1 MKKKKITK
9 QYSYNGMNIMIYK
22 LYYNSIVDLKKKKGK
37 EERTRPGISGVESIF
52 PKNPLDQKLGTC
64 AARGRHGVL

>member
-1 MKKKKITK
+1 
-9 QYSYNGMNIMIYK
+9 MIYK